1 MWAALFY
8 SCLQLCL
15 GGNPMLNRETIET
28 KLAALP
34 TPSKEK
40 RGLEIPN
47 APSVRLQTLDFARHI
62 AIAPDGKRYV
72 VATYDETHLQ
82 RGIISSAF
90 PQQNGYLTLVQLAL
104 CKFSTTKLQDAL
116 QHHVALVQSIQQ
128 GKLREY
134 IQANT
139 PS

>member
-1 MWAALFY
+1 MWAALFIVV
-8 SCLQLCL
+8 CL
-15 GGNPMLNRETIET
+15 GGNPMINRETIET
-28 KLAALP
+28 KLSI
-34 TPSKEK
+34 PSAPSREK

-47 APSVRLQTLDFARHI
+47 AAPVRLQTLDFARHI
-62 AIAPDGKRYV
+62 AVAPDGKRYV

-82 RGIISSAF
+82 RGIITSVF

-128 GKLREY
+128 GKLHAY

>member
-1 MWAALFY
+1 
-8 SCLQLCL
+8 
-15 GGNPMLNRETIET
+15 MLNRETIET
-28 KLAALP
+28 KLSALP
-34 TPSKEK
+34 VPSREK

-47 APSVRLQTLDFARHI
+47 AAPVRLQTLDFARHI

-82 RGIISSAF
+82 RGIITSVF

-128 GKLREY
+128 GKLHEY

-139 PS
+139 PA

>member
-1 MWAALFY
+1 
-8 SCLQLCL
+8 
-15 GGNPMLNRETIET
+15 MLSRDMIET
-28 KLAALP
+28 KASHLSASADA
-34 TPSKEK
+34 K

-47 APSVRLQTLDFARHI
+47 AAPVRLQTLDFARHI

-82 RGIISSAF
+82 RGIITSVF

-104 CKFSTTKLQDAL
+104 CKFSATKLHDAL

-134 IQANT
+134 IQAHT